1 MYGTLGPMCSHCG
14 VGVVVPVQV
23 SDLHSNAAEVNLQVV
38 MPTTGVLDVI
48 PVTSGGFDI
57 VPVTTN
63 AVTGGKDESRDKVAS
78 RTRSKD

>member
-1 MYGTLGPMCSHCG
+1 
-14 VGVVVPVQV
+14 
-23 SDLHSNAAEVNLQVV
+23 
-38 MPTTGVLDVI
+38 LDVI

-78 RTRSKD
+78 RTRAKD